1 MTGGGRGFRGE
12 VSAEEKELKALG
24 VEAALQGARM
34 PAGDEA
40 GPVGF
45 TTLSQSS
52 RLRSGTK
59 PFSLPHVC
67 DPRGQK
73 GHGLVI
79 WWSPGLGV
87 AILSRC
93 PTPPL
98 VLLWGFGTL
107 DGVSR
112 GAASRMPATLQAI
125 CGRDLQKGPLR

>member
-1 MTGGGRGFRGE
+1 M
-12 VSAEEKELKALG
+12 SAEEKELKALG

-73 GHGLVI
+73 GHGLLI

-93 PTPPL
+93 PTPPSCP
-98 VLLWGFGTL
+98 LLGVWGTRW
-107 DGVSR
+107 VTT